1 MREMSD
7 GQIFREFP
15 LVTNDSVEDPTRGS
29 IQRGD
34 CIQMNV
40 RGQTKFGRVVG
51 MSRNGILHVLLFT
64 QDALG
69 GLLYD
74 FTTEELQVRISDK
87 SWSKINVVFEPI
99 VGPLPADFHRFAGAV
114 TPDGARIPPAQVPKF
129 LFELLPPG
137 HMANLHKKI
146 REAKMKYPGNLV
158 ASVCVKLPS
167 LELDL
172 ICLPILQASE
182 LSDLS

>member
-1 MREMSD
+1 MREISD

-15 LVTNDSVEDPTRGS
+15 LVTNDILKDSSRGS
-29 IQRGD
+29 IQHGD
-34 CIQMNV
+34 CIQMKA
-40 RGQTKFGRVVG
+40 RGVTKFGRVVG
-51 MSRNGILHVLLFT
+51 LSRHATLHVLLFT

-74 FTTEELQVRISDK
+74 FTKDELQLKLSDK

-114 TPDGARIPPAQVPKF
+114 TPDGAKIPPAQVLKF

-137 HMANLHKKI
+137 HMANLRKKI
-146 REAKMKYPGNLV
+146 MEAKLKYKGNLV
-158 ASVCVKLPS
+158 SSVCV
-167 LELDL
+167 
-172 ICLPILQASE
+172 
-182 LSDLS
+182 